1 MRLPCC
7 LPLGRF
13 AAVCVL
19 LGLGVRLGLAEVKT
33 YHIGRGGLSWAS
45 QADIQNGT
53 VGVAGG
59 LQPLELRRGQNL
71 MELLR
76 AAGQAWLNGS
86 PSDFTKPGQ
95 PRTWSNDG
103 PFNQVNGPLRLVD
116 GDPASSSEAA
126 FRTARNQAGATFF
139 WDLGAPF
146 PIERVR
152 FAPAPDNLD
161 WFIKAFELRVSDGEQ
176 FDEVKRPVY
185 RLLSRVEDN
194 KDPVVELSFNG
205 VQGRFLRLKVLSRNP
220 FNLAEFEVYGEGF
233 VPVSSYV
240 SQLYSFGRPVNFGR
254 LVVRAERL
262 SRGPAIMRLQLRSG
276 MDDTPIAYFRRDR
289 DTGVREEVSRSE
301 YNNLPR
307 RALYRRDPT
316 TGAVLGEVTRTEYLS
331 LPLAEVGPARD
342 FVPADIREDVEN
354 WSSWTPPLQL
364 DSSATVAMPL
374 GLPSPR
380 EFLQFR
386 VFFNGHAASTMRL
399 DSLVVEFSPE
409 LVSEAVGEVA
419 LAADPSPASGILAV
433 PSGVDT
439 SFVCDI
445 LTQFDEGDLAGFR
458 GLALTAFPPPV
469 FERLQ
474 MGDPLVEVADVAV
487 EPIAEGFRVFFPPV
501 TRQNNQPMRLTFKLR
516 VLEYH
521 TPLNAFLLG
530 DSDVPPHPI
539 VPGNASAEVGTEAIH
554 IFAASATPSVAAHLS
569 TSVLTPNGD
578 GVNDEVEVAAVL
590 TQFAGTVPLAI
601 EIFDLSGHRVRA
613 LIAAPRAAGVYRAT
627 WDGRDRTGTRVAP
640 GLYLCRIGVSTSTTA
655 TQLIGVAY

>member
-1 MRLPCC
+1 MM
-7 LPLGRF
+7 
-13 AAVCVL
+13 V
-19 LGLGVRLGLAEVKT
+19 GLGARLGLAEVET

-53 VGVAGG
+53 VGVEGA
-59 LQPLELRRGQNL
+59 LQPLELRSGQNL

-76 AAGQAWLNGS
+76 AAGQTWLNGS

-103 PFNQVNGPLRLVD
+103 PFNQVNGPLQLVD
-116 GDPASSSEAA
+116 GDPASSSEGA

-146 PIERVR
+146 PIDRVR
-152 FAPAPDNLD
+152 FAPAPSDRD
-161 WFIKAFELRVSDGEQ
+161 WFIKAFELQVSDGEQ

-185 RLLSRVEDN
+185 RLLTRVEANDN
-194 KDPVVELSFNG
+194 PVVELSFNG

-254 LVVRAERL
+254 LAVQAERL
-262 SRGPAIMRLQLRSG
+262 SRSAVGDTAIVRLQFRSG
-276 MDDTPIAYFRRDR
+276 TDDTPVAYFRRDR
-289 DTGVREEVSRSE
+289 DTGVREEVSLSE

-307 RALYRRDPT
+307 RALYRRDPA
-316 TGAVLGEVTRTEYLS
+316 TGTVLGEVTRTEYLS

-342 FVPADIREDVEN
+342 FVQAGIREDVEN
-354 WSSWTPPLQL
+354 WSGWTPPLQL
-364 DSSATVAMPL
+364 DSSATVVLPL
-374 GLPSPR
+374 ELPSPR

-386 VFFNGHAASTMRL
+386 IFFNGRAASTMSL
-399 DSLVVEFSPE
+399 DSLVVEFAPE
-409 LVSEAVGEVA
+409 LVSTAVGEVA
-419 LAADPSPASGILAV
+419 LASDLQPVGGVLAV

-445 LTQFDEGDLAGFR
+445 RTEFDADDLAGFR
-458 GLALTAFPPPV
+458 GLKLTAFPPPV

-474 MGDPLVEVADVAV
+474 MGDPLVEVADVEV
-487 EPIAEGFRVFFPPV
+487 EPIAEGFQVFFPPV
-501 TRQNNQPMRLTFKLR
+501 TRQNNQPMRLAFRLR
-516 VLEYH
+516 LLEYH

-530 DSDVPPHPI
+530 AGEVPPHPI
-539 VPGNASAEVGTEAIH
+539 VAGNASAEVGTGAIH
-554 IFAASATPSVAAHLS
+554 IFAASATPSVEAFLS
-569 TSVLTPNGD
+569 VSVLTPNGD
-578 GVNDEVEVAAVL
+578 GVNDEVEVAAVM
-590 TQFAGTVPLAI
+590 TQFAGEVSLAV
-601 EIFDLSGHRVRA
+601 EIFDLSGRRVRE
-613 LIAAPRAAGVYRAT
+613 LIAAPRAAGVYRQT
-627 WDGRDRTGTRVAP
+627 WDGRDGAGVKVAP
-640 GLYLCRIGVSTSTTA
+640 GLYLCRIGVHSDIAPTTE

>member
-1 MRLPCC
+1 MMI
-7 LPLGRF
+7 
-13 AAVCVL
+13 
-19 LGLGVRLGLAEVKT
+19 GLGARLGWAEVET
-33 YHIGRGGLSWAS
+33 YHLGRGGLTWAS

-53 VGVAGG
+53 VGVAGA
-59 LQPLELRRGQNL
+59 LQPLELRSGQSL

-76 AAGQAWLNGS
+76 DAGQTWLNGS

-103 PFNQVNGPLRLVD
+103 PFNQVNGPLLLVD
-116 GDPASSSEAA
+116 GDPASSSEGA

-146 PIERVR
+146 PLDRVR
-152 FAPAPDNLD
+152 FAPAPSELD
-161 WFIKAFELRVSDGEQ
+161 WFIKAFELQVSDGEQ

-194 KDPVVELSFNG
+194 DDPVVERSFNG

-240 SQLYSFGRPVNFGR
+240 SQLHSFGRPVNFGR
-254 LVVRAERL
+254 LAVQAERL
-262 SRGPAIMRLQLRSG
+262 SRSAAGDTATVRLQFRSG
-276 MDDTPIAYFRRDR
+276 TDDTPVAYFRRDR
-289 DTGVREEVSRSE
+289 DTGVREEVPLSE

-307 RALYRRDPT
+307 RALYRRDPA

-342 FVPADIREDVEN
+342 FVQAGIREDVEH
-354 WSSWTPPLQL
+354 WSGWTRPLQL
-364 DSSATVAMPL
+364 DSSATVVMPL
-374 GLPSPR
+374 ELPSPR

-386 VFFNGHAASTMRL
+386 IFFNGRAASTMRL
-399 DSLVVEFSPE
+399 DSLVVEFAPE
-409 LVSEAVGEVA
+409 LVSAAVGEVA
-419 LAADPSPASGILAV
+419 LAADLQPVGGVLAV

-445 LTQFDEGDLAGFR
+445 LTEFAADDLAGFR
-458 GLALTAFPPPV
+458 GLKLTAFPPPV

-474 MGDPLVEVADVAV
+474 MGDPLVEVADVEV
-487 EPIAEGFRVFFPPV
+487 EPIAEGFQVFFPPV
-501 TRQNNQPMRLTFKLR
+501 TRQNNQPMRLAFRLR
-516 VLEYH
+516 LLEYH

-530 DSDVPPHPI
+530 AGEVPPHPI
-539 VPGNASAEVGTEAIH
+539 AAGNASAEVGTGSIH
-554 IFAASATPSVAAHLS
+554 IFAASATPAVEALLS

-578 GVNDEVEVAAVL
+578 GVNDAVEIAAVL
-590 TQFAGTVPLAI
+590 TQFAGEVSLAI
-601 EIFDLSGHRVRA
+601 EVFDLSGRRVRQ
-613 LIAAPRAAGVYRAT
+613 LIAAPRAAGVYRET
-627 WDGRDRTGTRVAP
+627 WDGRDEAGAKVSP
-640 GLYLCRIGVSTSTTA
+640 GLYLCRIGVHSDTAPTTA
-655 TQLIGVAY
+655 TQLLGVAY

>member
-1 MRLPCC
+1 M
-7 LPLGRF
+7 
-13 AAVCVL
+13 L
-19 LGLGVRLGLAEVKT
+19 LGLGARPGLAEVET

-53 VGVAGG
+53 VGVEGA
-59 LQPLELRRGQNL
+59 LQPLELRSGQNL

-76 AAGQAWLNGS
+76 DAGQTWLNGS

-103 PFNQVNGPLRLVD
+103 PFNQVNGPLQLVD
-116 GDPASSSEAA
+116 GDPASSSEGA

-152 FAPAPDNLD
+152 FAPSPGELD

-176 FDEVKRPVY
+176 FDEVRRPVY
-185 RLLSRVEDN
+185 HLLSRVEDN

-220 FNLAEFEVYGEGF
+220 FNLAEFAVYGEGF

-240 SQLYSFGRPVNFGR
+240 SQLHSFGRPVNFGR
-254 LVVRAERL
+254 LAVRAERL
-262 SRGPAIMRLQLRSG
+262 NRAAAGDTATMRLQLRSG

-289 DTGVREEVSRSE
+289 DTGVREEVSLSE

-307 RALYRRDPT
+307 RALYRRDPD

-342 FVPADIREDVEN
+342 FVQADIREDVEN

-364 DSSATVAMPL
+364 DSSATVIMPL
-374 GLPSPR
+374 DLPSPR

-409 LVSEAVGEVA
+409 LVSTAVGEVA
-419 LAADPSPASGILAV
+419 LATDLHPVGGVLAV

-445 LTQFDEGDLAGFR
+445 LTQFDEDDLAGFR
-458 GLALTAFPPPV
+458 GLKLTAFPPPV

-474 MGDPLVEVADVAV
+474 MGDPLVEVADIQV
-487 EPIAEGFRVFFPPV
+487 EPIAEGFHVFFPPV
-501 TRQNNQPMRLTFKLR
+501 TRQNNQPMRLTFRLR
-516 VLEYH
+516 LLEYH

-530 DSDVPPHPI
+530 DGDVPPHPI
-539 VPGNASAEVGTEAIH
+539 VAGNASAEVGTGSIH
-554 IFAASATPSVAAHLS
+554 IFATSATPSVEALLS

-578 GVNDEVEVAAVL
+578 GINDEVEVAAVL
-590 TQFAGTVPLAI
+590 TQFAGEVPLAI
-601 EIFDLSGHRVRA
+601 EIFDLSGRRVRE
-613 LIAAPRAAGVYRAT
+613 LIAAPRAAGVYRET
-627 WDGRDRTGTRVAP
+627 WDGRDGTGARVAP
-640 GLYLCRIGVSTSTTA
+640 GLYLCRIGVSSDIASTTA

>member
-1 MRLPCC
+1 MMI
-7 LPLGRF
+7 
-13 AAVCVL
+13 
-19 LGLGVRLGLAEVKT
+19 GLGARLGWAEVET
-33 YHIGRGGLSWAS
+33 YHLGRGGLSWAS

-53 VGVAGG
+53 VGVAGA
-59 LQPLELRRGQNL
+59 LQPLELRSGQNL

-76 AAGQAWLNGS
+76 DAGQTWLNGS

-103 PFNQVNGPLRLVD
+103 PFNQVNGPLQLVD
-116 GDPASSSEAA
+116 GDPSSSSEGA

-146 PIERVR
+146 PIDRVR
-152 FAPAPDNLD
+152 FAPAPSERD
-161 WFIKAFELRVSDGEQ
+161 WFIKAFELQVSDGEQ

-194 KDPVVELSFNG
+194 DDPVVELSFNG

-240 SQLYSFGRPVNFGR
+240 SQLHSFGRPVNFGR
-254 LVVRAERL
+254 LAVQAERL
-262 SRGPAIMRLQLRSG
+262 SRSAAGDTATVRLQFRSG
-276 MDDTPIAYFRRDR
+276 TDDTPVAYFRRDR
-289 DTGVREEVSRSE
+289 DTGVREEVPLSE

-307 RALYRRDPT
+307 RALYRRDPA

-342 FVPADIREDVEN
+342 FVQAGIREDVEN
-354 WSSWTPPLQL
+354 WSGWTRPLQL
-364 DSSATVAMPL
+364 DSSATVVVPL
-374 GLPSPR
+374 DLPSPR

-386 VFFNGHAASTMRL
+386 IFFNGRATSTMRL
-399 DSLVVEFSPE
+399 DSLVVEFAPE
-409 LVSEAVGEVA
+409 LVSTAVGEVA
-419 LAADPSPASGILAV
+419 LAADPQPVGGVLAV

-445 LTQFDEGDLAGFR
+445 LTEFAADDLAGFR
-458 GLALTAFPPPV
+458 GLQLTAFPPPV

-474 MGDPLVEVADVAV
+474 MGDPLVEVADVEV
-487 EPIAEGFRVFFPPV
+487 EPIAEGFQVFFPPV
-501 TRQNNQPMRLTFKLR
+501 TRQNNQPMRLAFRLR
-516 VLEYH
+516 LLEYH

-530 DSDVPPHPI
+530 DGEVPPHPI
-539 VPGNASAEVGTEAIH
+539 AAGNASAEVGTGSIH
-554 IFAASATPSVAAHLS
+554 IFAASATPAVEALLS

-578 GVNDEVEVAAVL
+578 GVNDAVEIAAVL
-590 TQFAGTVPLAI
+590 TQFAGEVSLAV
-601 EIFDLSGHRVRA
+601 EVFDLSGRRVRQ
-613 LIAAPRAAGVYRAT
+613 LIAAPRAAGVYRET
-627 WDGRDRTGTRVAP
+627 WDGRDGAGAKVAP
-640 GLYLCRIGVSTSTTA
+640 GLYLCRIGVHSDVAPTTE

>member
-1 MRLPCC
+1 MGCFASLSMTMEKRTRCC
-7 LPLGRF
+7 HAEQSEAESKHLIPRCLCVTSLPLGRV
-13 AAVCVL
+13 AAVCMMI
-19 LGLGVRLGLAEVKT
+19 GLGARLGLAEVET

-53 VGVAGG
+53 VGVEGA
-59 LQPLELRRGQNL
+59 LQPLELRSGQNL

-76 AAGQAWLNGS
+76 AAGQTWLNGS

-103 PFNQVNGPLRLVD
+103 PFNQVNGPLQLVD
-116 GDPASSSEAA
+116 GDPSSSSEGA

-152 FAPAPDNLD
+152 FAPAPGELD

-176 FDEVKRPVY
+176 FNEVRRPVY
-185 RLLSRVEDN
+185 RLLSRVENN
-194 KDPVVELSFNG
+194 KNPVVELSFNG
-205 VQGRFLRLKVLSRNP
+205 VQGRFLQLKVLSRNP
-220 FNLAEFEVYGEGF
+220 FNLAEFAVYGEGF

-240 SQLYSFGRPVNFGR
+240 SQLHSFGRPVNFGR
-254 LVVRAERL
+254 LMVRAERL
-262 SRGPAIMRLQLRSG
+262 NRSAAGDTAIMRLQLRSG

-289 DTGVREEVSRSE
+289 DTGVREEVSLSE

-342 FVPADIREDVEN
+342 FVQADIREDVDN

-364 DSSATVAMPL
+364 DSSATVVMPL
-374 GLPSPR
+374 DLPSPR

-409 LVSEAVGEVA
+409 LVSTAVGEVA
-419 LAADPSPASGILAV
+419 LASDPNPVGGVLAV

-445 LTQFDEGDLAGFR
+445 LTQFDEDDLAGFR
-458 GLALTAFPPPV
+458 GLKLTAFPPPV

-474 MGDPLVEVADVAV
+474 MGDPLVEVADVEV
-487 EPIAEGFRVFFPPV
+487 EPIAEGFHVFFPPV
-501 TRQNNQPMRLTFKLR
+501 TRQNNQPMRLTFR
-516 VLEYH
+516 
-521 TPLNAFLLG
+521 
-530 DSDVPPHPI
+530 
-539 VPGNASAEVGTEAIH
+539 SA
-554 IFAASATPSVAAHLS
+554 
-569 TSVLTPNGD
+569 
-578 GVNDEVEVAAVL
+578 
-590 TQFAGTVPLAI
+590 
-601 EIFDLSGHRVRA
+601 
-613 LIAAPRAAGVYRAT
+613 AAGVSYAAERLLARRWQCAAASDCGRQCQCRSGYGIHSYLRHKRHALGRSPPLDHRAHAQRR
-627 WDGRDRTGTRVAP
+627 WDQRRGRSRRSADAICWRGAAGR
-640 GLYLCRIGVSTSTTA
+640 RNF
-655 TQLIGVAY
+655 